1 MVRRLAFL
9 ASLSPL
15 GFLPALVQSQ
25 TVGSAAPPCTAP
37 PYQQFDFW
45 IGEWKVLTADGKAA
59 GSSRITS
66 ILGGCVILEEWT
78 GAGGPSI
85 GKSFN
90 IFDASR
96 KRCHQS
102 WVDNGGTLAQFDGG
116 LTDGAMILEGPAVGP
131 NGVTLRSR
139 MTFTPLPDGR
149 IRQQWENSSDG
160 GKSWTSAFD
169 GYYSRTP

>member
-15 GFLPALVQSQ
+15 GLALALAPSQ
-25 TVGSAAPPCTAP
+25 TVGNGPAPCTAP
-37 PYQQFDFW
+37 PYRQFDFW
-45 IGEWKVLTADGKAA
+45 IGEWKVRTADGKAA

-66 ILGGCVILEEWT
+66 ILGGCVIFEEWT

-96 KRCHQS
+96 KRWHQS

-131 NGVTLRSR
+131 NGVALRSR

-160 GKSWTSAFD
+160 GTSWTSAFD

>member
-96 KRCHQS
+96 KRWHQS

-116 LTDGAMILEGPAVGP
+116 LTDGAMILEGPAVGT
-131 NGVTLRSR
+131 NGVTLRPR
-139 MTFTPLPDGR
+139 MTFTPLPDGH
-149 IRQQWENSSDG
+149 IRQQRENSSDG

-169 GYYSRTP
+169 S